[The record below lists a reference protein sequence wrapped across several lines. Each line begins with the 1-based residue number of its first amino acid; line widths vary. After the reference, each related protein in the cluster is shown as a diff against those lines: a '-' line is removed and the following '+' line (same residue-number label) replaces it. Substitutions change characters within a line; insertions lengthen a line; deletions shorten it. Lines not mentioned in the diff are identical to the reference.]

1 MSSRISDFFWPDLIE
16 EQHRWSLDQL
26 AMFYQTTEEEV
37 ITALAKANEKYSDDP
52 RSINWSDPDGDNER
66 STSDEIKTAQWDVPG
81 NPGQDRFKSSA

>member
-37 ITALAKANEKYSDDP
+37 VAALVKANEKYADDP
-52 RSINWSDPDGDNER
+52 RSTNYSEPNSDDER
-66 STSDEIKTAQWDVPG
+66 STADDIKGSRGDVSG
-81 NPGQDRFKSSA
+81 NSGKDRIESSP

>member
-37 ITALAKANEKYSDDP
+37 VAALVKANEKYADDP
-52 RSINWSDPDGDNER
+52 RSTNYSEPDSDDEGSTPNEI
-66 STSDEIKTAQWDVPG
+66 EGACGNVPSNSG
-81 NPGQDRFKSSA
+81 KGGIESGS